1 MIEEKKE
8 DLYEVEFDTLKQ
20 KEVENFEDKTILLN
34 SKLDISVTIGSSQK
48 SIKEIL
54 SLKEGD
60 VIELEKT
67 IDEDLDINVND
78 EMIANGESIKLGNKI
93 SVKLSSLKKNKLKI

>member
-1 MIEEKKE
+1 MIEGKKE
-8 DLYEVEFDTLKQ
+8 DLYEVEFDTLQK
-20 KEVENFEDKTILLN
+20 KEVEKFEDKGILLN
-34 SKLDISVTIGSSQK
+34 SKLDISVTIGSCKK

-67 IDEDLDINVND
+67 IDEDLDININD
-78 EMIANGESIKLGNKI
+78 KMIADGESLKFGNKI
-93 SVKLSSLKKNKLKI
+93 SVRLSSLKKN

>member
-34 SKLDISVTIGSSQK
+34 SKLDVSVTIGSSQK

>member
-34 SKLDISVTIGSSQK
+34 SKLDVSVTIGSSQK

-54 SLKEGD
+54 SLKVGD

-78 EMIANGESIKLGNKI
+78 EMIANGESIKLANKI